1 MPIFARY
8 IGVKYSG
15 AEVAN
20 ASLKAQRIYC
30 AEGDA
35 PPREVAPAPGP
46 GRYWRR
52 KDIAGWLVAR
62 LAEDVPTLVG
72 IDHAFSFPLRY
83 FETHGLAADWPQ
95 FLDDFQ
101 RHWPTDRDHTYV
113 DFIREGMCGNHGR
126 SQVAPAHRRT
136 GRPLEIAFSFPGA
149 RVGGEGDARRDSVV
163 AVDAPAA
170 RVARA
175 LLAVRRLADSRRA
188 FCARRGLSVALS
200 RRLCAGG
207 PNCRSA

>member
-72 IDHAFSFPLRY
+72 IDLAFSFPLHY
-83 FETHGLAADWPQ
+83 FEAHGLAPDWPQ

-101 RHWPTDRDHTYV
+101 RHWPTDSDNTYV
-113 DFIREGMCGNHGR
+113 DFVREGMCGNG
-126 SQVAPAHRRT
+126 
-136 GRPLEIAFSFPGA
+136 
-149 RVGGEGDARRDSVV
+149 
-163 AVDAPAA
+163 AVDGQVSSTSPRCWKQRIEFDGHH
-170 RVARA
+170 RVDE
-175 LLAVRRLADSRRA
+175 VDRRVVEGHS
-188 FCARRGLSVALS
+188 
-200 RRLCAGG
+200 
-207 PNCRSA
+207 P